1 MMEHPLHTI
10 SYVAD
15 IDNVL
20 VIMAHIVPAPETV
33 VQSPVDETCTIE
45 NKEEVVNNYTPKMTC
60 HVLDTDNV
68 CYSNSGFHTGGELV
82 QRSPT

>member
-20 VIMAHIVPAPETV
+20 VVMAHILPAPEPV
-33 VQSPVDETCTIE
+33 LQSPVDETFPME
-45 NKEEVVNNYTPKMTC
+45 NKEEMVNNYTPKMTC
-60 HVLDTDNV
+60 HVLDTNNV
-68 CYSNSGFHTGGELV
+68 RMLV
-82 QRSPT
+82 N

>member
-1 MMEHPLHTI
+1 MFRFYQVDMMVHPLHTI

-20 VIMAHIVPAPETV
+20 VIMAHILPVCDPASPLITTS
-33 VQSPVDETCTIE
+33 VQ
-45 NKEEVVNNYTPKMTC
+45 NKENSITSYTPKMTC

-68 CYSNSGFHTGGELV
+68 S
-82 QRSPT
+82 